1 MDISTLY
8 SHPFVDAI
16 VKHYEGWFPS
26 PYLCPAN
33 KWTIGWGHLC
43 RREHPPITQEG
54 MGTVYLMSDLAA
66 ALAAVERQCP
76 VVVHGPVHR
85 LAALTSWTFNLGE
98 GNLASSTMLKRIHD
112 GAWEE
117 AGKEMLRWNRAAG
130 ADGVKRVLPGL
141 AKRRNSES
149 HLWLTGEV
157 KIF

>member
-1 MDISTLY
+1 MHIVEIY
-8 SHPFVDAI
+8 IHPFVDAI
-16 VKHYEGWFPS
+16 KHYEGWFCR

-43 RREHPPITQEG
+43 DRDHPPITKEG
-54 MGTVYLMSDLAA
+54 KGTDYLMSDLAI

-76 VVVHGPVHR
+76 ELAEGPPHR
-85 LAALTSWTFNLGE
+85 ILALTSWTFNLGE
-98 GNLASSTMLKRIHD
+98 GNLASSTMLKRIKA
-112 GAWEE
+112 GALEE

-141 AKRRNSES
+141 YNRRRSES
-149 HLWLTGEV
+149 HLFLTGEV